1 MVTQEKSYLRNIL
14 LADDGSADAR
24 AAVDLLA
31 SLPHVS
37 ESRITVIRVFS
48 ALQTAEHQAIED
60 GLMRTKRL
68 LMSRHL
74 RVKAELLMG
83 YPADKIIEYAEDI
96 QPDLIVMGA
105 KGQRATLGIPLGGV
119 AMHIV
124 EDGRWPVMVVR
135 KDHARLENI
144 LLVVDGSECSDIACN
159 YLGNFPVPL
168 GAQVR
173 VMHVMSEIYPD
184 VLIEPFAG
192 GVGVMPAAVTADDLK
207 RHHEQQQKHAEKM
220 LQGVVH
226 NLAIHGLN
234 AEPVLRRGDAATE
247 IINFATNQNVDL
259 IVAGSRGLGAI
270 RSWFMGSVS
279 RKLVHYSDCSVLIAR
294 CHLQKKQIDHPET
307 P

>member
-1 MVTQEKSYLRNIL
+1 MVAPEKTRLLNIL

-48 ALQTAEHQAIED
+48 ALQTAEYKAIED
-60 GLMRTKRL
+60 GLERTKHL

-74 RVKAELLMG
+74 HVKAELLMG
-83 YPADKIIEYAEDI
+83 YPSDKIIEYAEETH
-96 QPDLIVMGA
+96 PDLIVMGA

-135 KDHARLENI
+135 KDHSKLERI

-159 YLGNFPVPL
+159 YLGNFPVPG
-168 GAQVR
+168 GAQLH
-173 VMHVMSEIYPD
+173 VMHVMSEIYPEL
-184 VLIEPFAG
+184 LIEPFAG
-192 GVGVMPAAVTADDLK
+192 GVGVMPASVTADDLK
-207 RHHEQQQKHAEKM
+207 RHHEQQQKHAERL
-220 LQGVVH
+220 LQKI
-226 NLAIHGLN
+226 IHGLSAQGLQ
-234 AEPVLRRGDAATE
+234 AEAVLRRGDAATE
-247 IINFATNQNVDL
+247 IINYATNNNFDL
-259 IVAGSRGLGAI
+259 IVAGSRGLGAV

-279 RKLVHYSDCSVLIAR
+279 RKLVHYSECSVLIAR
-294 CHLQKKQIDHPET
+294 CTKPSS
-307 P
+307 PV

>member
-1 MVTQEKSYLRNIL
+1 MVAPEKTRLLNIL

-48 ALQTAEHQAIED
+48 ALQTAEYKAIED
-60 GLMRTKRL
+60 GLERTKHL

-74 RVKAELLMG
+74 HVKAELLMG
-83 YPADKIIEYAEDI
+83 YPSDKIIEYAEETH
-96 QPDLIVMGA
+96 PDLIVMGA

-135 KDHARLENI
+135 KDHSKLERI

-159 YLGNFPVPL
+159 YLGNFPVPT
-168 GAQVR
+168 GAQVH
-173 VMHVMSEIYPD
+173 VMHVMSEIYPE

-192 GVGVMPAAVTADDLK
+192 GVGVMPTSLTADDLK
-207 RHHEQQQKHAEKM
+207 RHQEQQQKHAERL
-220 LQGVVH
+220 LQK
-226 NLAIHGLN
+226 IIQGLSAQGLQ
-234 AEPVLRRGDAATE
+234 AEAVLRRGDAATE
-247 IINFATNQNVDL
+247 IINYATNNNFDL
-259 IVAGSRGLGAI
+259 IVAGSRGLGAV

-279 RKLVHYSDCSVLIAR
+279 RKLVHYSECSVLIAR
-294 CHLQKKQIDHPET
+294 CTKP
-307 P
+307 PSPV